1 MISCCEIALALAL
14 ANIVSLAVFAGYTVK
29 LRTRQF
35 ELEKRNGKELRE
47 IHSIRSFLSL
57 KEQEIL
63 ELKAKVTELELQNER
78 QNKSNNSSQSEVY

>member
-14 ANIVSLAVFAGYTVK
+14 ANIISLAVFAGYTVK

-35 ELEKRNGKELRE
+35 ELEKRNGQESRE
-47 IHSIRSFLSL
+47 IQSIHSFLNL

-63 ELKAKVTELELQNER
+63 ELKAKITQLEKQI
-78 QNKSNNSSQSEVY
+78 SQEKNA